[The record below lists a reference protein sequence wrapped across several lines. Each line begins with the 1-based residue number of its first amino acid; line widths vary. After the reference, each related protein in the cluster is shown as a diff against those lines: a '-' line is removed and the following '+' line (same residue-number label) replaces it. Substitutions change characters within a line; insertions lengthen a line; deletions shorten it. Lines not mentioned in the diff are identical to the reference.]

1 MKITCST
8 VFSIHTNSPHRDKLI
23 CMHTHMHTRWHT
35 FWDTLTQGQTCC
47 NTQRNIYLSLW
58 IIVQCDFIHNIG
70 WLIHYYKPAV
80 VSLLLLSCNNDDDIK
95 ITKQRLT
102 RLQHTLNDMD
112 RHNSKSQFFFVM
124 ASLSIVL
131 LVNPG
136 PAVYDMIAPQCAPAK
151 PAYRPAMD
159 LHCATLPSQNSGSS
173 RQRVVSRH
181 PEGYWPPPPTP
192 PQARIQSG
200 LQKAA
205 YSGLM
210 QHKHAPCNRLSG
222 STPATIRIGHTTD
235 WLQKSG
241 DEGGGWSFWLEATLY
256 SVSIAV
262 G

>member
-8 VFSIHTNSPHRDKLI
+8 VFSIHTNSPHRVKLI

-58 IIVQCDFIHNIG
+58 IIVQRDFIHNVG

-181 PEGYWPPPPTP
+181 PEGY
-192 PQARIQSG
+192 
-200 LQKAA
+200 
-205 YSGLM
+205 
-210 QHKHAPCNRLSG
+210 
-222 STPATIRIGHTTD
+222 
-235 WLQKSG
+235 
-241 DEGGGWSFWLEATLY
+241 
-256 SVSIAV
+256 
-262 G
+262 